1 MMNSKRTFQYGNC
14 IMGWVPSGSQSG
26 GRFVM
31 FKDYE
36 EYERLYGLLSGMEV
50 NNCNCVYVAE
60 EKQEKKLSLD
70 QLIANA
76 KISGGKC
83 RHELNRRRR

>member
-1 MMNSKRTFQYGNC
+1 MMNSTKRTFQYGNC

-36 EYERLYGLLSGMEV
+36 EYERLYSLLSGTKSE
-50 NNCNCVYVAE
+50 NCIYVAE
-60 EKQEKKLSLD
+60 EKQEKKMNLD
-70 QLIANA
+70 QMIANA